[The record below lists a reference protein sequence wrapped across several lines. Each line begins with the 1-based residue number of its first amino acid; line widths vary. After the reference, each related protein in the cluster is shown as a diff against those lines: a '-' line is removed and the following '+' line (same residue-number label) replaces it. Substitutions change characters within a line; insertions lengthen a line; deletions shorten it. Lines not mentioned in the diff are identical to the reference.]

1 MMTKL
6 LDREPFAV
14 GLKVTSIVQLVFG
27 ASEAG
32 QLLVSEKSEEFPP
45 EIVMLLLL
53 IVSAVSP
60 GLLRVPMIC
69 LR

>member
-6 LDREPFAV
+6 LDRKPFAV
-14 GLKVTSIVQLVFG
+14 GLNATSIVQLVFG